1 MGLIN
6 KQAPLEP
13 VTAGHVAKVPIVM
26 QLEALECGAASLCMI
41 LAYFGKWLPLEQ
53 VRKDCG
59 VSRDGSN
66 ARNLLIAARSYGLET
81 KAYRFEPEFL
91 KENGVFP
98 CIIHW
103 NFNHFLVLNGFK
115 KNKAVL
121 NDPARG
127 TVEVSMEEFDE
138 SFTGVCMQFFPT
150 ENFVQS
156 GKPKSIWGFVRRKL
170 TGTSE
175 AITFFIVTYI
185 LTSIMGIISPAF
197 TRVFYDYLLPGREP
211 NWVIPFLVIYSVF
224 VSLEVILTV
233 VQTLFSLRLEG
244 KFAIMANSE
253 YMWHVLRMPVEFFS
267 QRLVGDI
274 AMRKE
279 SNSGIT
285 TTLIKTLAPGI
296 LNMVLI
302 VVYFVLLIKYS
313 VVLTVVGVA
322 SILINWA
329 LARYVSDKEINIQR
343 VQMRD
348 AGKLQS
354 TTVSGIEMIETIKS
368 SGAENGFFQKWA
380 GYQASVNSQEVN
392 SIRLSTS
399 FSILTSVVS
408 SLTEMAILSIGFLLI
423 FKGHFTPGILAYFRS
438 LLGSFTSP
446 ALSLIGSEATIREMR
461 TNMERIEDVLDYP
474 ADVTEEQMKLRDDI
488 DYIKLS
494 GKVEMRNVTFGYS
507 PLAEPLI
514 RDFNMTLEPGRKVA
528 FVGSSGCG
536 KSTLVKLLS
545 GLYKPWSGEI
555 LYDGKPMEEVDHN
568 MFTGSVAVVDQDITL
583 FEGTIAEN
591 IKMWDTSIED
601 FEMILAARDASLHE
615 DILQRDGGYRYK
627 MMEDGRDFSGGQR
640 QRIEIARVLAQD
652 PTIILMDE
660 ATSAL
665 DARTEYEVMQSVT
678 NRGITCVVVAHRL
691 STIRDCDEI
700 IVMDRGLVVER
711 GTHQELMD
719 NHGLYEQLITSE

>member
-1 MGLIN
+1 MSDKNVNIKPTITTG
-6 KQAPLEP
+6 
-13 VTAGHVAKVPIVM
+13 VAKVPVIM

-285 TTLIKTLAPGI
+285 TTLIKTLAPGV

-302 VVYFVLLIKYS
+302 VGYFVLLIKYS
-313 VVLTVVGVA
+313 VILTVVGVA

-368 SGAENGFFQKWA
+368 SGAENGFFQKC
-380 GYQASVNSQEVN
+380 S
-392 SIRLSTS
+392 
-399 FSILTSVVS
+399 
-408 SLTEMAILSIGFLLI
+408 
-423 FKGHFTPGILAYFRS
+423 
-438 LLGSFTSP
+438 GSPT
-446 ALSLIGSEATIREMR
+446 
-461 TNMERIEDVLDYP
+461 
-474 ADVTEEQMKLRDDI
+474 
-488 DYIKLS
+488 
-494 GKVEMRNVTFGYS
+494 
-507 PLAEPLI
+507 
-514 RDFNMTLEPGRKVA
+514 DFWNMT
-528 FVGSSGCG
+528 
-536 KSTLVKLLS
+536 
-545 GLYKPWSGEI
+545 
-555 LYDGKPMEEVDHN
+555 
-568 MFTGSVAVVDQDITL
+568 
-583 FEGTIAEN
+583 
-591 IKMWDTSIED
+591 
-601 FEMILAARDASLHE
+601 
-615 DILQRDGGYRYK
+615 
-627 MMEDGRDFSGGQR
+627 
-640 QRIEIARVLAQD
+640 
-652 PTIILMDE
+652 
-660 ATSAL
+660 
-665 DARTEYEVMQSVT
+665 
-678 NRGITCVVVAHRL
+678 
-691 STIRDCDEI
+691 
-700 IVMDRGLVVER
+700 
-711 GTHQELMD
+711 
-719 NHGLYEQLITSE
+719 

>member
-1 MGLIN
+1 MNLF
-6 KQAPLEP
+6 KKKAPLEP
-13 VTAGHVAKVPIVM
+13 VTAGHIAKVPVVM

-41 LAYFGKWLPLEQ
+41 LAFFGKWLPLEQ

-66 ARNLLIAARSYGLET
+66 ARNILVAARSYGMET
-81 KAYRFEPEFL
+81 RAYRFEPDFL

-103 NFNHFLVLNGFK
+103 NFNHFVVLNGFK

-150 ENFVQS
+150 EDFVQS
-156 GKPKSIWGFVRRKL
+156 GSPKSIWGFVQRKL
-170 TGTSE
+170 TGTSK
-175 AITFFIVTYI
+175 AVTFFVITYI
-185 LTSIMGIISPAF
+185 LTSVMGILSPAF
-197 TRVFYDYLLPGREP
+197 TRVFYDYLLPGRQP
-211 NWVIPFLVIYSVF
+211 NWVIPFLVIYTIF
-224 VSLEVILTV
+224 VSLEIILTV

-267 QRLVGDI
+267 QRLAGDI

-279 SNSGIT
+279 SNSSIT
-285 TTLIKTLAPGI
+285 TVLIKTLAPGV

-302 VVYFVLLIKYS
+302 VVYFLLLIKYS

-329 LARYVSDKEINIQR
+329 LSRYVSNKEINIQR

-392 SIRLSTS
+392 SIKLKTF

-423 FKGHFTPGILAYFRS
+423 FRGHFTPGILAYFRA
-438 LLGSFTSP
+438 LLDSFSSP
-446 ALSLIGSEATIREMR
+446 ALSLIGAESTIREMR
-461 TNMERIEDVLDYP
+461 TNMERIDDVLDYP
-474 ADVTEEQMKLRDDI
+474 VDVTEEQMKLRDDI
-488 DYIKLS
+488 DYTKLT

-528 FVGSSGCG
+528 FVGGSGCG

-555 LYDGKPMEEVDHN
+555 LYDDVPIENVDHN

-583 FEGTIAEN
+583 FEGTIADN

-601 FEMILAARDASLHE
+601 FEMILAARDARLHE
-615 DILQRDGGYRYK
+615 DIVQREGGYRYK
-627 MMEDGRDFSGGQR
+627 MLEGGRDFSGGQR
-640 QRIEIARVLAQD
+640 QRIEISRVLAQD

-665 DARTEYEVMQSVT
+665 DARTEYEVMQSVAA
-678 NRGITCVVVAHRL
+678 RGITCVVVAHRL

-700 IVMDRGLVVER
+700 IVMDHGMVVER
-711 GTHQELMD
+711 GTHEELLK
-719 NHGLYEQLITSE
+719 NHGLYEKLITSE